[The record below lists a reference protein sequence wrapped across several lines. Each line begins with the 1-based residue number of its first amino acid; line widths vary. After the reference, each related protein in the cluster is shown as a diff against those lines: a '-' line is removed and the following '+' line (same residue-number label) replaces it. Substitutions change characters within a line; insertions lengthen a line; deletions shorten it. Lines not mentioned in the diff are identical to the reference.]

1 MSDRLDQMETFVRVV
16 EAGSLTAAA
25 RRMDIAKSAV
35 SRRLRGLETR
45 LGVQL
50 LRRTTRR
57 ISVTASGQ
65 DYYRRCQRILADVDE
80 AEAEVSDVHGRLVGM
95 LRVAAPLSF
104 GVGYLQPAVAAF
116 QQRHPDVR
124 FDLDLN
130 DRQVDLL
137 AEGFDLG
144 LRIVPLPLPDST
156 LMARLLATIPLV
168 VCASPGYLAR
178 RGMPAA
184 PEVVPEHDCLVYSET
199 ADPDQWRCID
209 PQGHDHRLRLQP
221 RMRANNGDF
230 LREMAC
236 AGHGLTLQPRF
247 LVHDALT
254 TGRLETVLGD
264 CDWSGV
270 GLFALY
276 PQTRHLSARVRVF
289 IDFLADYF
297 ATPPWQPTP

>member
-1 MSDRLDQMETFVRVV
+1 MSDRLDEMETFVRVV

-25 RRMDIAKSAV
+25 RRMGVAKSAV
-35 SRRLRGLETR
+35 SRRLRDLETR

-57 ISVTASGQ
+57 ITVTASGQ
-65 DYYRRCQRILADVDE
+65 DYYRRCQRILADVEE
-80 AEAEVSDVHGRLVGM
+80 AEAAVSDVHGRLSGT

-104 GVGYLQPAVAAF
+104 GVAYLQPAVAEF
-116 QQRHPDVR
+116 QQQHPGLL

-130 DRQVDLL
+130 DRRVDLL

-144 LRIVPLPLPDST
+144 LRIAPLPLPDST
-156 LMARLLATIPLV
+156 LVARLLATIPHV
-168 VCASPGYLAR
+168 VSASPNYLAR
-178 RGMPAA
+178 RGMPTG
-184 PEVVPEHDCLVYSET
+184 PEAIPRHDCLVYSDT
-199 ADPDQWRCID
+199 ADPDQWRCVD
-209 PQGHDHRLRLQP
+209 PEGREHRLRLQP

-247 LVHDALT
+247 LVHDALAA
-254 TGRLETVLGD
+254 GRLRPVLKD

-276 PQTRHLSARVRVF
+276 PQTRHLSARVRAF

-297 ATPPWQPTP
+297 ATPPWQPQA

>member
-1 MSDRLDQMETFVRVV
+1 MTDRLDEMETFVRVV

-25 RRMDIAKSAV
+25 RRMGVAKSAV
-35 SRRLRGLETR
+35 SRRLRDLEAR

-57 ISVTASGQ
+57 ITVTASGQ

-80 AEAEVSDVHGRLVGM
+80 AEAAVSDVHGRLSGT

-104 GVGYLQPAVAAF
+104 GVAYLQPAVAEF
-116 QQRHPDVR
+116 QQQHPGVL

-130 DRQVDLL
+130 DRRVDLL

-144 LRIVPLPLPDST
+144 LRIAPLPLPDST
-156 LMARLLATIPLV
+156 LVARLLASIPHV
-168 VCASPGYLAR
+168 VSASPDYLAR
-178 RGMPAA
+178 RGMPTA
-184 PEVVPEHDCLVYSET
+184 PEAIARHDCLVYSDT
-199 ADPDQWRCID
+199 ADPDQWRCVD
-209 PQGHDHRLRLQP
+209 RDGREHRLRLQP

-247 LVHDALT
+247 LVHDALAA
-254 TGRLETVLGD
+254 GRLRAVLDD

-276 PQTRHLSARVRVF
+276 PQTRHLSARVRAF

-297 ATPPWQPTP
+297 ATPPWQPEA